1 MQGYKDKVGLVK
13 GKDIQARQRLPD
25 SVLTLQT
32 PKLYPIT
39 CSRTRVSTSDEP
51 CRNRLLQAISAI
63 EQRAGPVDPSRKGYF
78 AAAVT
83 APQREPWARLALRR
97 EVTHR
102 RHKRQ
107 DVASAGARNI
117 EESREKASVSQQQQ
131 QQKNAQESMAG
142 RTKA

>member
-39 CSRTRVSTSDEP
+39 CSRNRVSTSDEP

-102 RHKRQ
+102 RPTA
-107 DVASAGARNI
+107 DPAGGTNDKM
-117 EESREKASVSQQQQ
+117 SL
-131 QQKNAQESMAG
+131 AQAPE
-142 RTKA
+142 T